1 MSKTVTW
8 KTVEPLAERSWS
20 GCLLSQDQE
29 DLANDQPG
37 QRCIWL
43 CGNTAAETARVMG
56 SLQRTQNSFYYRSN
70 KNAPVPSQASS
81 LLLYQPRVRS
91 LFSSLWE
98 EEVRRRRERT
108 AAPFPDQSLPIC
120 SWPKLQEGEVS
131 TVSQVWSLSYCTEHF
146 NYWME
151 SISYHLKWLSNYYLK
166 VTRAVLG
173 TGFSVRDKEKN

>member
-1 MSKTVTW
+1 MTSQGRDAFDYVGTLQLRQPEWWEVSKKPRTYSIIGPI
-8 KTVEPLAERSWS
+8 KMLLFLLRPLHFCCTNPESEA
-20 GCLLSQDQE
+20 C
-29 DLANDQPG
+29 
-37 QRCIWL
+37 
-43 CGNTAAETARVMG
+43 
-56 SLQRTQNSFYYRSN
+56 
-70 KNAPVPSQASS
+70 
-81 LLLYQPRVRS
+81 
-91 LFSSLWE
+91 FSRLWE

-131 TVSQVWSLSYCTEHF
+131 TVSQVWSLSYCAEHF

-173 TGFSVRDKEKN
+173 TGFLVRDKEKTSPTE